1 MGPPLFKRITFLGR
15 IGDGGP
21 GKPLTPLE
29 GNSTQ
34 KKRMTPTQLPR
45 ACPPQH
51 QKVKS
56 TKATTIQVQS
66 FKTGL
71 SSMALPVRGPT
82 VGPEQGIA
90 CARGCYFCYWSAI
103 WQCLTVDTAHG
114 ELSGS
119 ALLWALTSDCGHLL
133 K

>member
-45 ACPPQH
+45 GCPPTP
-51 QKVKS
+51 KVKR
-56 TKATTIQVQS
+56 TKPTTLKVQS
-66 FKTGL
+66 FKTGHYL
-71 SSMALPVRGPT
+71 YEAL
-82 VGPEQGIA
+82 Q
-90 CARGCYFCYWSAI
+90 
-103 WQCLTVDTAHG
+103 
-114 ELSGS
+114 
-119 ALLWALTSDCGHLL
+119 
-133 K
+133 